1 MRKDSKQGGYWE
13 GKEGGWEKDS
23 LRATADHRD
32 CQLSLSPVSVC
43 IFVNTQQHTQSP
55 T

>member
-32 CQLSLSPVSVC
+32 KSYDFQAVSCHCHLCQCASL
-43 IFVNTQQHTQSP
+43 
-55 T
+55 